1 MKGGISTYL
10 LLVLHMYTMV
20 RCTTTPFGTMTE
32 ATTAQ
37 QTVDGNKIARIIR
50 TTFTKEKYKVVQD
63 ITTVQVFYHL

>member
-20 RCTTTPFGTMTE
+20 RYTMPFGTMTE

-37 QTVDGNKIARIIR
+37 QIVDSNKIARIIQ

>member
-1 MKGGISTYL
+1 M
-10 LLVLHMYTMV
+10 
-20 RCTTTPFGTMTE
+20 PFGTMTE

-37 QTVDGNKIARIIR
+37 QIVDSNKIARIIQ

>member
-1 MKGGISTYL
+1 M
-10 LLVLHMYTMV
+10 
-20 RCTTTPFGTMTE
+20 PFETMTE

-63 ITTVQVFYHL
+63 ITTVKVFYHL

>member
-1 MKGGISTYL
+1 
-10 LLVLHMYTMV
+10 
-20 RCTTTPFGTMTE
+20 MTE

-37 QTVDGNKIARIIR
+37 QIVDSNQIARIIQ